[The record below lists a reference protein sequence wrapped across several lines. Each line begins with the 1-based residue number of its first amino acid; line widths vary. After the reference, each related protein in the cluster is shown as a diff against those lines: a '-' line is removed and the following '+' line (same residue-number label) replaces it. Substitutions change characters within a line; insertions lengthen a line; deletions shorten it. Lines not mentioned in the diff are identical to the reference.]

1 LIEQWIDPLS
11 SSCWWKITDKNN
23 TVFNYGRS
31 NNSRITDPKDAC
43 RIYQWLIDEA
53 IDSKGNRIVYTYK
66 AEDGENV
73 DDKINEI
80 NRSLSARKYI
90 HSVQYGN
97 YFTVASTGMEA
108 FAFEVVFDYGEYDLT
123 QLSQAGSNPYHPV
136 RSWPVRSD
144 PFSRYLSGFEIRTL
158 RLCHGIML
166 FHKFAQLGDKPCLV
180 KALQLTY
187 DETAD
192 FSFAGH
198 NPARIPHQ
206 RRR

>member
-1 LIEQWIDPLS
+1 
-11 SSCWWKITDKNN
+11 
-23 TVFNYGRS
+23 
-31 NNSRITDPKDAC
+31 
-43 RIYQWLIDEA
+43 
-53 IDSKGNRIVYTYK
+53 
-66 AEDGENV
+66 
-73 DDKINEI
+73 
-80 NRSLSARKYI
+80 
-90 HSVQYGN
+90 
-97 YFTVASTGMEA
+97 MEA

-123 QLSQAGSNPYHPV
+123 QLSQAEATLTIRCAAGQY
-136 RSWPVRSD
+136 RSD
-144 PFSRYLSGFEIRTL
+144 PVFPLPQWFEIRTL